1 MEPVVKFKIQHLQAA
16 VALVLASFQPQPK
29 AVACQPTIVERVY
42 EMGSRVNKTDISE
55 LTVALNDVAEELRSS
70 RIELARYADSDFSG
84 AIKVASDIR
93 NHTIHVAGIAESFVL
108 MLPEKTLFSRM
119 TGILLSLRSLRPLKW
134 SVLRPKT
141 TLV

>member
-1 MEPVVKFKIQHLQAA
+1 LQAA

-70 RIELARYADSDFSG
+70 RIELARMQ
-84 AIKVASDIR
+84 AISPALSKSPATSEIILSMSQVSQ
-93 NHTIHVAGIAESFVL
+93 S
-108 MLPEKTLFSRM
+108 PLF
-119 TGILLSLRSLRPLKW
+119 
-134 SVLRPKT
+134 
-141 TLV
+141 